1 MTEIRF
7 VDTTI
12 RDGNQS
18 LWANNARTEWILP
31 VAGRLDRCGF
41 EAIELSPI
49 DGRKSVRELKE
60 DPWTRIRLVS
70 ERVTETPLR
79 TVAGRFRP
87 FDVTP
92 DSMYYLYIERMFA
105 NGIRQ
110 TRISEEWNQYVGW
123 KRKIEVSKAVGM
135 QPLINLIYSVSPRHT
150 DAYYAERARQ
160 ALSLD
165 PFRIVLKDPGGLL
178 TPDRMQTIVPAIQA
192 NIGGKELELHTH
204 CTTGLGPLVALEA
217 IKLGI
222 AIINTGIPPLAD
234 GSGNPSVFNVARNA
248 RALGYAPVFNE
259 EEARVVSQHFSAV
272 AQREHMPV
280 GRAKEYDAAQFEH
293 QVPGGMISNLRHQLK
308 LVGMEDKLEDSLI
321 EATRIR
327 AEFGYPVMV
336 TPLSQFVGSQ
346 AAINVIV
353 GERYK
358 EVTDQTIHYALGRF
372 GGEEAINAMDQ
383 DTRDKILDRRRA
395 QELEDW
401 DPPQPTLEELRA
413 EYGGPGLSDEELLL
427 RFTIGQDEIDVMR
440 ASNPRYTG
448 YSLMAEQSI
457 VSLVRQLTERTDR
470 SHIFV
475 QRGDASITLRKSD
488 EVGVRPSHSP
498 REAP

>member
-18 LWANNARTEWILP
+18 LWANNARTKWILP
-31 VAGRLDRCGF
+31 IAKYLDQGGF

-60 DPWTRIRLVS
+60 DPWARIRMVS
-70 ERVTETPLR
+70 EIITETPLR

-110 TRISEEWNQYVGW
+110 TRISEEWNQYAGW
-123 KRKIEVSKAVGM
+123 KRKVDVSKAVGM

-150 DAYYAERARQ
+150 DEYYAERARQ

-192 NIGGKELELHTH
+192 IIGDKHLELHTH
-204 CTTGLGPLVALEA
+204 CTTGLGPLVALEG

-222 AIINTGIPPLAD
+222 RTINTGIPPLAD
-234 GSGNPSVFNVARNA
+234 GSGNPSVFNVASNA
-248 RALGYAPVFNE
+248 RALGYTPVYNE
-259 EEARVVSQHFSAV
+259 EAARVVSEHFSAV
-272 AQREHMPV
+272 AQRENMPV
-280 GRAKEYDAAQFEH
+280 GKAKEYDAAQFEH

-308 LVGMEDKLEDSLI
+308 LVGLEHKLEDSLV
-321 EATRIR
+321 EATQVR
-327 AEFGYPVMV
+327 ADFGYPVMV

-346 AAINVIV
+346 AAINVII

-358 EVTDQTIHYALGRF
+358 EVTDQTIHYALGRW

-383 DTRDKILDRRRA
+383 NARDKILNRRRA
-395 QELEDW
+395 KELQGWE
-401 DPPQPTLEELRA
+401 PPEPTLEELRS
-413 EYGGPGLSDEELLL
+413 EFGGLGLSDEELLL
-427 RFTIGQDEIDVMR
+427 RFMIGQDEIDIMK
-440 ASNPRYTG
+440 ASNTRYTG
-448 YSLMAEQSI
+448 YPLRAEQSL
-457 VSLVRQLTERTDR
+457 VSLVRELTKRTDR
-470 SHIFV
+470 NHISV
-475 QRGDASITLRKSD
+475 QSGDVSITLGKS
-488 EVGVRPSHSP
+488 GG
-498 REAP
+498 